1 MKVSGP
7 TRVDLAFIHLTSLE
21 LRLVH
26 SSSTLDPLDA
36 LRIYLS
42 SLPTQTAFYSAIQ
55 ILIRILLL
63 YTAASRR
70 ASHLVLG
77 TSLTALSVNL
87 ISGIAQGAG
96 FAVAEEAKEEWN
108 PRPEQGIKVR
118 VVRPMKDIGMKECAI
133 WDWWNGLRVSG
144 SSNMRDRG
152 KNAISALTRGMFIAI
167 LSDWILIFLV
177 DFIFGL
183 ESDYPATVSTVART
197 CAKLTPK
204 EGSNGVCIMCERC
217 VSQLMDHFPI

>member
-1 MKVSGP
+1 
-7 TRVDLAFIHLTSLE
+7 
-21 LRLVH
+21 
-26 SSSTLDPLDA
+26 
-36 LRIYLS
+36 
-42 SLPTQTAFYSAIQ
+42 
-55 ILIRILLL
+55 
-63 YTAASRR
+63 
-70 ASHLVLG
+70 
-77 TSLTALSVNL
+77 VNL

-96 FAVAEEAKEEWN
+96 FAVAEEAKEEWS

-133 WDWWNGLRVSG
+133 WDWWNGLRVVGG
-144 SSNMRDRG
+144 SINVRDRG
-152 KNAISALTRGMFIAI
+152 KNAIGALTRGMFIAI
-167 LSDWILIFLV
+167 LSDWILIFSV

-217 VSQLMDHFPI
+217 VSQLTDHFPI